1 MGGQHPCQQPWTV
14 CPPLPGAPPSQGLGR
29 CPDLLRLSRA
39 PSFGRVTAP
48 PRPQPCLAG
57 QGKTRGVS
65 REALPAP
72 PAYLTSCSSADA
84 AWPGLGDT
92 PRSPRCP
99 PESRAGAAP
108 AFGKRRSGLRPF
120 RGWVARRGWLARGD
134 HTGPHFAHPLKRQ
147 ARIPILAGRH
157 GEQPCGR
164 GAAWSGHRLGRTP
177 ARAGPRRGR
186 DPGAPHFHRPLPQ
199 SAPPWSSLL
208 PGCAARLPGAPPH
221 THRGVCPSHGRLP
234 SPLRVPSSLGHDG
247 RRLTPR
253 PCPSP
258 GFGWALPG
266 AWSLL
271 TGSRLLPGLLL
282 RETGH
287 TRSPWGGALPG
298 CRGLP
303 TQLTRVR
310 PVGALASPG
319 VRGALLRDPLLKR
332 PGGPLV

>member
-1 MGGQHPCQQPWTV
+1 MPCRSGKNAWRVPGGTPGPTRLSHFVLQCGCGLAGIGGHAPE
-14 CPPLPGAPPSQGLGR
+14 PPLPAGVPGWGGTRLRQAPQWSPAFPRVGGAQGLAGPR
-29 CPDLLRLSRA
+29 RPHWPAFRTPLKAPGAHSHPRRA
-39 PSFGRVTAP
+39 SWRAAVREG
-48 PRPQPCLAG
+48 
-57 QGKTRGVS
+57 RGVVW
-65 REALPAP
+65 A
-72 PAYLTSCSSADA
+72 
-84 AWPGLGDT
+84 
-92 PRSPRCP
+92 
-99 PESRAGAAP
+99 
-108 AFGKRRSGLRPF
+108 
-120 RGWVARRGWLARGD
+120 
-134 HTGPHFAHPLKRQ
+134 
-147 ARIPILAGRH
+147 
-157 GEQPCGR
+157 
-164 GAAWSGHRLGRTP
+164 P